1 MSEKNYSN
9 DKLTEELGKVFDI
22 NISDLLNIY
31 PKISDLLAK
40 PSQLDLG
47 AREFFYWGKIG
58 VINVEKA
65 EKGQSPWNRLNLI
78 DILWVTLVKELR
90 KFNIPFQDI
99 ALIKNDYYFDTANFM
114 VNNKELVLNELIS
127 QFSSEIAVEE
137 IYKFIENPNS
147 DFKKYKPL
155 STPFAALITQILLY
169 GQKISLYLIPKD
181 SHFKMLYIGNKNST
195 YTEEEINYIKENT
208 HLFINLNTIVSNFF
222 ELDKNEPLN
231 RAFGIISSTE
241 DEIITALR
249 DHQVD
254 EILIKKSHDQTITYT
269 LTQKQELRND
279 EVKAIKKLLRMN
291 EYKEVSVV
299 LRNDKHIYLENK
311 IKKIIKTHGNGS

>member
-1 MSEKNYSN
+1 MNDISN
-9 DKLTEELGKVFDI
+9 SDDKIIEVFSQFLGVSALEVI
-22 NISDLLNIY
+22 NTY
-31 PKISDLLAK
+31 PKIMDLLAK

-78 DILWVTLVKELR
+78 DTLWVTVVKELR

-114 VNNKELVLNELIS
+114 VNNKELVINDLII

-195 YTEEEINYIKENT
+195 YTEEEINTIKDNT
-208 HLFINLNTIVSNFF
+208 HLFINLNTIVSDFF

-231 RAFGIISSTE
+231 RAFGIISSAE
-241 DEIITALR
+241 DEILTALR
-249 DHQVD
+249 DHKVD

-269 LTQKQELRND
+269 LTQKQELRNE
-279 EVKAIKKLLRMN
+279 EVVALKKLLRMN
-291 EYKEVSVV
+291 EYKEVRVS
-299 LRNDKHIYLENK
+299 LRNEKHIYLENK
-311 IKKIIKTHGNGS
+311 IKKTITTH

>member
-1 MSEKNYSN
+1 MSDISN
-9 DKLTEELGKVFDI
+9 SDDKIIEVFSQFLGVSALEVI
-22 NISDLLNIY
+22 NTY
-31 PKISDLLAK
+31 PKIMDLLAK

-78 DILWVTLVKELR
+78 DTLWVTVVKELR

-99 ALIKNDYYFDTANFM
+99 ALIKNSYYYDTANFM
-114 VNNKELVLNELIS
+114 INNKELVINDLKN

-137 IYKFIENPNS
+137 IYKYIENPNI

-195 YTEEEINYIKENT
+195 YTEEEINNIKDNT
-208 HLFINLNTIVSNFF
+208 HLFINLNTIVSDFF

-231 RAFGIISSTE
+231 RAFGIISSAE
-241 DEIITALR
+241 DEILTALR

-269 LTQKQELRND
+269 LTQKQELRNE
-279 EVKAIKKLLRMN
+279 EVKAIKKLLIMN
-291 EYKEVSVV
+291 EYQEVRVV
-299 LRNDKHIYLENK
+299 MRNEKHIYLENK
-311 IKKIIKTHGNGS
+311 IKKTITTHGNGS